1 MSDGLDPRH
10 GPYRVQQAPDFDRW
24 CEEFMF
30 SLIKAG
36 LIKSGAST
44 DKLEHEVKS
53 FAGAV
58 VKATKDGHF
67 SEVT

>member
-1 MSDGLDPRH
+1 
-10 GPYRVQQAPDFDRW
+10 
-24 CEEFMF
+24 MF